1 MHEARPL
8 PSNWGPA
15 PGGPARSPATLLD
28 NGRVAL
34 DLAARQLRVHG
45 EPAKLG
51 SRAFDLLV
59 ALVERRERLVSK
71 QELLELVWPG
81 LVVEENNLQV
91 HVMALRKLL
100 GAQAISTVP
109 GRGYRFTAQVDAGP
123 DAAATA
129 LARVGGADDAVA
141 DLPGPGQAMQAS
153 APTTTRLIGRDADAA
168 ALEAL
173 VKEHRLVSVIGAG
186 GVGKSS
192 LARRV
197 LGQTRPA
204 WPHGVAWL
212 DLSALAEAPQV
223 VDAIAASLGLGVA
236 GADARRALAAVLK
249 PYCMLVV
256 LDNAEHLVD
265 EVAAVAA
272 ALLAEAPGVHLMVT
286 SQVPLKL
293 GVECLFR
300 VDPLPLPEADS
311 GLDQARG
318 SPPVQLLVE
327 RVRAVDRHF
336 VLDPHNLAAIVRTVR
351 RLDGLPLA
359 IEMAAARLPMLGA
372 ARLDTAL
379 EERFEALAS
388 SERATPAR
396 QRTLRAAMEWTH
408 GLLGAAEQR
417 IFRRLAVFAGSFGLD
432 AAQAVAAA
440 DVDGPWAFVDAL
452 SVLVERSLVVI
463 ATSEPPRYRLL
474 DTPRAYALECL
485 QAASEEADIR
495 RRHALALRA
504 LFEGAAAAHD
514 NGDLRDDEWRAV
526 YLPDLDNANDALAW
540 ALVHDG
546 ETAVAIAPGLGQALT
561 RSPANRIA
569 LWNRTAPL
577 LAGAAALPPLI
588 RARWLCS
595 DATFWAWNKPA
606 RSAAAAREAV
616 QLFRQLGDRRGEY
629 RALAALASSGADV
642 ASPEAVAAAAAMDAL
657 QDPRW
662 PLTLLRLRPQA
673 AIAAARGHVSHERLI
688 EMIEALAALDRMAG
702 REGMIARHIALIHY
716 EVLAGKYEAAI
727 ARGARVRQRI
737 QASGSRVPSLGTDM
751 YVLLALLHQGDRA
764 QALVL
769 APEIW
774 SQSRLY
780 EYHAPIACALALLA
794 AQEGRA
800 EDGARLLGYAER
812 AFERLELTPLAPWRQ
827 ACELTL
833 SILRQA
839 IDGEALRRAQEEG
852 TRLGDD
858 EVSRV
863 AFGRGRRATWLNAAV
878 DFAPPESDGA
888 AALNS
893 AA

>member
-1 MHEARPL
+1 M
-8 PSNWGPA
+8 
-15 PGGPARSPATLLD
+15 
-28 NGRVAL
+28 RVG
-34 DLAARQLRVHG
+34 G

-59 ALVERRERLVSK
+59 ALVERRERLVTK
-71 QELLELVWPG
+71 RELLDLVWPG

-109 GRGYRFTAQVDAGP
+109 GRGYRFTAPVDAGP
-123 DAAATA
+123 AVRATA
-129 LARVGGADDAVA
+129 PPRSDGAEDCAA
-141 DLPGPGQAMQAS
+141 DLPGAEQAVQATPAA
-153 APTTTRLIGRDADAA
+153 APSPAPLIGRDVDAA

-173 VKEHRLVSVIGAG
+173 VHEHRLVSMIGAG
-186 GVGKSS
+186 GVGKSA
-192 LARRV
+192 LAQRV
-197 LGQTRPA
+197 LNQTRAA
-204 WPHGVAWL
+204 WPHGVAWV
-212 DLSALAEAPQV
+212 DLAALAEASQV
-223 VDAIAASLGLGVA
+223 VGAIAASLGLGAA
-236 GADARRALAAVLK
+236 GDDARRALAAALK
-249 PYCMLVV
+249 PYRMLLV

-265 EVAAVAA
+265 EVSAVAA
-272 ALLAEAPGVHLMVT
+272 ALLAEAPDMHLMVT

-300 VDPLPLPEADS
+300 LDPLPLPEANA
-311 GLDQARG
+311 GLDQASS

-359 IEMAAARLPMLGA
+359 IEMAAARLPTLGA
-372 ARLDTAL
+372 AGLDTAL
-379 EERFEALAS
+379 EARFEALAS
-388 SERATPAR
+388 RQRGAPAR

-417 IFRRLAVFAGSFGLD
+417 VFRRLAVFAGSFGLD
-432 AAQAVAAA
+432 TAQAVAAA
-440 DVDGPWAFVDAL
+440 DLDGPWAFVDTL

-463 ATSEPPRYRLL
+463 AASEPPRYRLL

-485 QAASEEADIR
+485 QAAGEEAAIR
-495 RRHALALRA
+495 RRHAGAVRA
-504 LFEGAAAAHD
+504 LFEAAAAAHD
-514 NGDLRDDEWRAV
+514 NGDLRDDEWRAL

-546 ETAVAIAPGLGQALT
+546 ETAAAIAPGLGQALT

-577 LAGAAALPPLI
+577 LDSGAALPPVI

-595 DATFWAWNKPA
+595 YAAFWVWNKPA

-642 ASPEAVAAAAAMDAL
+642 ASPEEVAAAAAMDAL

-673 AIAAARGHVSHERLI
+673 AIASARGHLSHERLI
-688 EMIEALAALDRMAG
+688 EMIEALATLDRAAG

-716 EVLAGKYEAAI
+716 EVLAGKYAAAI

-764 QALVL
+764 QARAL
-769 APEIW
+769 APETW
-774 SQSRLY
+774 AQSRLH
-780 EYHAPIACALALLA
+780 EYQAPLACALALLA
-794 AQEGRA
+794 AQEARP
-800 EDGARLLGYAER
+800 EDSARLMGYAER
-812 AFERLELTPLAPWRQ
+812 AFERLELAPLQPWRQ
-827 ACELTL
+827 ACERALPIVQCAL
-833 SILRQA
+833 S
-839 IDGEALRRAQEEG
+839 GEALRRAKEEG
-852 TRLGDD
+852 ARLGDD
-858 EVSRV
+858 EVARV
-863 AFGRGRRATWLNAAV
+863 AFGG
-878 DFAPPESDGA
+878 
-888 AALNS
+888 
-893 AA
+893 